1 MGMNEIAETD
11 EARRLYRLL
20 TPYFPTR
27 AGSLELGRGTAFP
40 TIGHD
45 GAAVQAGA
53 RFFRTDLGWA
63 SYYDGTRWLTA
74 HEYMIPVQALT
85 TFTGPGTLAGTITA
99 LRTDYAPYFTRVEM
113 TTVVAATNNGSNY
126 WTCELIG
133 VDLPFTSV
141 SVISNP
147 STIADTV
154 GVRVNHAAA
163 AGAPT
168 PSNRQFIRGRFTTT
182 GSPGQL
188 EITISAFYRL
198 IVT

>member
-1 MGMNEIAETD
+1 MGVNEIAQSE
-11 EARRLYRLL
+11 EARRLYALL
-20 TPYFPTR
+20 TPYFPSR
-27 AGSLELGRGTAFP
+27 AASLDLGRGTAFP
-40 TIGHD
+40 TVGHD

-53 RFFRTDLGWA
+53 RFWRTDLGFA
-63 SYYDGTRWLTA
+63 CYYDGTRWLTVQ
-74 HEYMIPVQALT
+74 EYMIPVQALT
-85 TFTGPGTLAGTITA
+85 TFTGPGTVAGTITA

-113 TTVVAATNNGSNY
+113 TTVVATTNNGSNY

-141 SVISNP
+141 SVVANP
-147 STIADTV
+147 NTSADSV

-163 AGAPT
+163 AGSPA
-168 PSNRQFIRGRFTTT
+168 PSNRQFVRGRFTTT

-188 EITISAFYRL
+188 EITISAWYRL

>member
-1 MGMNEIAETD
+1 MSDDDQLA
-11 EARRLYRLL
+11 YRLRKPL
-20 TPYFPTR
+20 SAHLMSY
-27 AGSLELGRGTAFP
+27 AALLDLGRGTAFP
-40 TIGHD
+40 TTGHD

-53 RFFRTDLGWA
+53 RFWRTDLGWLC
-63 SYYDGTRWLTA
+63 YYDGTRWLTT
-74 HEYMIPVQALT
+74 HEYMIPVQALA

-113 TTVVAATNNGSNY
+113 TTVVATTNNGSNF
-126 WTCELIG
+126 WTIDLIG
-133 VDLPFTSV
+133 IDLPFVNV
-141 SVISNP
+141 SLISNP
-147 STIADTV
+147 NTSADSV

-163 AGAPT
+163 AGSPA